1 MVSDMIKKIC
11 GGFKYS
17 CNGLKVAF
25 SRDFSFRLEIL
36 ALPFL
41 VVLLAFFPGTI
52 FRKILMFSA
61 YLLVPCLELLNTAIE
76 KLADRITTE
85 HDPAIG
91 FVKDAASAAVMLSFV
106 LAVII
111 WIGCLWF

>member
-11 GGFKYS
+11 NGFKYS
-17 CNGLKVAF
+17 CNGLKATF
-25 SRDFSFRLEIL
+25 AREHSFRIQIV

-41 VVLLAFFPGTI
+41 IVLLMLLPGSF
-52 FRKILMFSA
+52 FRKIIMLA
-61 YLLVPCLELLNTAIE
+61 TYLLIPCMELLNTAIE
-76 KLADRITTE
+76 KLADRISTE

-91 FVKDAASAAVMLSFV
+91 FVKDAASAAVMLSIIFV
-106 LAVII
+106 AMI